1 MLMKTW
7 LEDNCLARVKEANG
21 YYLDDL
27 KKLING
33 EAVAAIQYKIAAD
46 NIVGPDQSYF
56 VEHFAEHSDDEWSH
70 YTQLVSALMQR
81 EGEAE
86 SSLVNIINEAIP
98 ETEEIEL
105 FDSEYLRG
113 FFTRAEENAIEAYQD
128 FYDRIEKQDADL
140 ADLIIGI
147 IHDERDHKLDMIRIL
162 DNPKKSEVQ
171 TEEESEEEPS
181 DEDEQDFKTPDQ
193 F

>member
-1 MLMKTW
+1 MKTW
-7 LEDNCLARVKEANG
+7 LEDNCLARVREANG

-46 NIVGPDQSYF
+46 NIVGPDQSYY
-56 VEHFAEHSDDEWSH
+56 VEHFTEHSDDEWSH

-81 EGEAE
+81 EGESE
-86 SSLVNIINEAIP
+86 PSLNSIINDAIP
-98 ETEEIEL
+98 ETEEIRS
-105 FDSEYLRG
+105 FDSEYLRD
-113 FFTRAEENAIEAYQD
+113 FFARAEENAIEAYQD

-147 IHDERDHKLDMIRIL
+147 IQDERDHKLDMTRIF
-162 DNPKKSEVQ
+162 NKPKKSNVQ
-171 TEEESEEEPS
+171 PEDEEESEEEPT
-181 DEDEQDFKTPDQ
+181 DEDESEFKTPDK